1 VENEDKRLIDR
12 LKSLL
17 GGGNGT
23 VRSESAGPASSQSH
37 SKRNSGNLKPL
48 QRPSNGLDQ
57 FFSQLNDRG
66 SLNLLDF
73 AGASQENISFITSFG
88 HQFASE
94 DFVRSIETTF
104 GGVADCLRNQSDP
117 LLADQFVSENLNLPP
132 DTYDG
137 VLAWD
142 GLQYL
147 TPHLLQI
154 AVDRLYESMRPDGCM
169 LAFFNANEKAKEI
182 PLYNYRITDQRTL
195 TLVPRGTSAPAQ
207 YFNNRSIE
215 KLFHRYSSVKFFL
228 TRDHLRE
235 IIVRR

>member
-1 VENEDKRLIDR
+1 MLDR

-17 GGGNGT
+17 GGGNAPA
-23 VRSESAGPASSQSH
+23 RPESSATGGHSASR
-37 SKRNSGNLKPL
+37 RNSGNLKPI

-57 FFSQLNDRG
+57 FFSILRDRG

-94 DFVRSIETTF
+94 DFVRGIETAF
-104 GGVADCLRNQSDP
+104 GGEADSLRNQSDP
-117 LLADQFVSENLNLPP
+117 LQADQFVSEYLNLPP

-137 VLAWD
+137 ILAWD

-147 TPHLLQI
+147 SPHLLQI

-169 LAFFNANEKAKEI
+169 LAFFNANEKAREI

-195 TLVPRGTSAPAQ
+195 TLVPRGHNAPAQ

-215 KLFHRYSSVKFFL
+215 KLFHRYTSVKFFL

>member
-1 VENEDKRLIDR
+1 MAALASRPVPLGKGVRLLDR

-17 GGGNGT
+17 GGGSGNAA
-23 VRSESAGPASSQSH
+23 RPDSAVSGSSSR
-37 SKRNSGNLKPL
+37 RNSANLKPL

-57 FFSQLNDRG
+57 FFTLLRDRG
-66 SLNLLDF
+66 SLALLDF

-104 GGVADCLRNQSDP
+104 GGPADSLRNQSDP

-154 AVDRLYESMRPDGCM
+154 AVDRLYESMRPDGCL
-169 LAFFNANEKAKEI
+169 LAFFNANEKAREI
-182 PLYNYRITDQRTL
+182 PLYNYRIADPRIL
-195 TLVPRGTSAPAQ
+195 TLVPRGSSAPAQ
-207 YFNNRSIE
+207 
-215 KLFHRYSSVKFFL
+215 
-228 TRDHLRE
+228 
-235 IIVRR
+235 

>member
-1 VENEDKRLIDR
+1 LLDR
-12 LKSLL
+12 LKNLFSGNAGVKAGEAAVP
-17 GGGNGT
+17 GGSNSSH
-23 VRSESAGPASSQSH
+23 RRSAG
-37 SKRNSGNLKPL
+37 NLHPV
-48 QRPSNGLDQ
+48 QRPSNGLEQ
-57 FFSQLNDRG
+57 FFSILQDRG
-66 SLNLLDF
+66 SLALLDF

-94 DFVRSIETTF
+94 DFVRSIEQTF
-104 GGVADCLRNQSDP
+104 GGPAESLRNQTDP

-142 GLQYL
+142 GLQFL

-154 AVDRLYESMRPDGCM
+154 AVDRLYESMRPDGCL
-169 LAFFNANEKAKEI
+169 LAFFNANEKAREI
-182 PLYNYRITDQRTL
+182 PLYNYRIADPRIL
-195 TLVPRGTSAPAQ
+195 TLVPRGSSAPAQ

-228 TRDHLRE
+228 ARDHLRE